1 MTQPGNHLRGAA
13 LVAAAALLWSSSG
26 LFIKV
31 LPLGPLQIAGARRL
45 VAALVIAAA
54 VHWRGGKPFPRPT
67 GLDLAC
73 AAAYAAMLIL
83 FVAATKLTTAANA
96 IFLQFSAPVYLV
108 FLEPWVTR
116 RALQGRDLLAVA
128 LCMGAMACFFGGRLE
143 AGTLVGNVLGVLSG
157 LMLAVYLVFLEPW
170 ATRRALQGQDLVAVV
185 LCMGAMACFFGGR
198 LEAGTLV
205 GNVLGVLSG
214 IMLAV
219 FTLTLKLGRARHADA
234 DPITAIIL
242 GNLLVAGFC
251 APWALPAFHPTL
263 GQGAALLYLGV
274 FQIGLA
280 YLLFNAGMRHL
291 SATAA
296 VVTGTLEAVLN
307 PVWVFLGMGERP
319 SAWALVG
326 GIMILGT
333 IAWYTLMQKPR
344 RSPALP

>member
-31 LPLGPLQIAGARRL
+31 LPLGPLQIAGARSL

-108 FLEPWVTR
+108 FLEPWATR
-116 RALQGRDLLAVA
+116 RALQGRDLVAVL

-143 AGTLVGNVLGVLSG
+143 AGTLEGNVLGVLSG
-157 LMLAVYLVFLEPW
+157 V
-170 ATRRALQGQDLVAVV
+170 
-185 LCMGAMACFFGGR
+185 
-198 LEAGTLV
+198 
-205 GNVLGVLSG
+205 
-214 IMLAV
+214 MLAV
-219 FTLTLKLGRARHADA
+219 FTLTLKLGRARHANA

-251 APWALPAFHPTL
+251 APWALPDFHPTL

-307 PVWVFLGMGERP
+307 PVWVFIGMGERP
-319 SAWALVG
+319 SPWALVG
-326 GIMILGT
+326 GFLILGT
-333 IAWYTLMQKPR
+333 IAWYTLVQGPKR
-344 RSPALP
+344 RPALP

>member
-1 MTQPGNHLRGAA
+1 MTQPGDHLRGAA

-31 LPLGPLQIAGARRL
+31 LPLGPLQIAGARSL

-54 VHWRGGKPFPRPT
+54 VRWRGGRPFPKPT

-96 IFLQFSAPVYLV
+96 IFLQFSAPIYLV

-143 AGTLVGNVLGVLSG
+143 AGTLAGNVLGVLSG
-157 LMLAVYLVFLEPW
+157 V
-170 ATRRALQGQDLVAVV
+170 
-185 LCMGAMACFFGGR
+185 
-198 LEAGTLV
+198 
-205 GNVLGVLSG
+205 
-214 IMLAV
+214 MLAV
-219 FTLTLKLGRARHADA
+219 FTLTLKLGRARHAGA

-242 GNLLVAGFC
+242 GNLLVAVFC
-251 APWALPAFHPTL
+251 APWALPGFHPTL

-319 SAWALVG
+319 SPWALVG
-326 GIMILGT
+326 GLLILGT
-333 IAWYTLMQKPR
+333 IAWYTLLPGPR
-344 RSPALP
+344 RKPALL